1 MTRCRFVALL
11 SASALLTPAA
21 LAAASAADLAVSPP
35 PPAATVPTP
44 ASWHVAFSADL
55 VYATRD
61 GLANN
66 LLLGDAITG
75 EATVTGNDFDF
86 GWAPGVD
93 IRASVTNDV
102 VDFTGRF
109 LGGFNFSATENTGTP
124 LISVIPTFPPLFA
137 LGASDM
143 RSVYESQFNSVELN
157 AGRDF
162 GPFNAFLGV
171 RAAWFNETLDNHMDF
186 GGVNQADVDWS
197 VHTTG
202 IGPQIGGAWT
212 GNAGPVLVSVDGRV
226 GYLWTTS
233 DADFDLTQDFGPAFA
248 ASGDFSGGSTIAEA
262 GISAGLP
269 LTPTLQLK
277 AGYRVIWMSDMPT
290 ALGSV
295 ANTDLLTET
304 IASSSEEVLIH
315 GGTVGLV
322 AHF

>member
-1 MTRCRFVALL
+1 VTRCRFIALL
-11 SASALLTPAA
+11 AASALSAPATF
-21 LAAASAADLAVSPP
+21 AAASAADLAAS
-35 PPAATVPTP
+35 PPAASVPTP

-93 IRASVTNDV
+93 LSASVTNDV

-109 LGGFNFSATENTGTP
+109 LGGFSFSATEQTGTP

-143 RSVYESQFNSVELN
+143 KSVYESQFNSVELN

-162 GPFNAFLGV
+162 GPFNAFLGL
-171 RAAWFNETLDNHMDF
+171 RAAWFNETLDSHFNF
-186 GGVNQADVDWS
+186 AGVNQSDVDWS
-197 VHTTG
+197 VHTVG
-202 IGPQIGGAWT
+202 VGPQIGGTWT
-212 GNAGPVLVSVDGRV
+212 GNAGPVLVSIDGRL
-226 GYLWTTS
+226 GYIWTTS
-233 DADFDLTQDFGPAFA
+233 DADFDVAQDIGPAFA

-262 GISAGLP
+262 GISAGVP
-269 LTPTLQLK
+269 LTQTLQLK

-295 ANTDLLTET
+295 AATDLLSGT